1 MIVKSTT
8 VRSEFEGVWPIPKCR
23 TCLDRSMFQ
32 VQTPRPV
39 FFMLNST
46 VPRLVELVGFLLKQ
60 KPNAMNSPI
69 FHDGVP
75 TLDPTDRSNPRKF
88 PPFHSVE
95 KPIPRTLTMFCAVS
109 EWFQGSSFQ
118 KIMVFDPQMST
129 VSLLYPLH
137 TTLIIREHSYL
148 FNPSS
153 PFYQC
158 LISRNFTIFC
168 WGLTPCSIAK
178 NWMYGSPWTNTLI
191 GINIRIA
198 SSQLQYDHG
207 FLKCCKLRVA
217 SQMVSHD
224 PWFPY
229 SLLVKKQG
237 VWKW

>member
-1 MIVKSTT
+1 
-8 VRSEFEGVWPIPKCR
+8 
-23 TCLDRSMFQ
+23 
-32 VQTPRPV
+32 
-39 FFMLNST
+39 
-46 VPRLVELVGFLLKQ
+46 
-60 KPNAMNSPI
+60 
-69 FHDGVP
+69 
-75 TLDPTDRSNPRKF
+75 
-88 PPFHSVE
+88 
-95 KPIPRTLTMFCAVS
+95 
-109 EWFQGSSFQ
+109 
-118 KIMVFDPQMST
+118 MVFDPQMST

-224 PWFPY
+224 PHLV
-229 SLLVKKQG
+229 SLFFVGKKTRRLEMVDIMGNQMNQHLS
-237 VWKW
+237 